1 MQLISQNPT
10 DEDFIQD
17 PYKFYK
23 NFVSTDGLYYWNE
36 YNMPAVFDPAGQEL
50 LFKDKRFGREKLKN
64 QSNNHEKHLKAFYHV
79 ESNSMLE
86 LEPPK
91 HTRLRGLVLRA
102 FTTRKINTI
111 QPEIAALSYKLL
123 DDLKSNN
130 VDILKGF
137 ATQLP
142 VIVIAR
148 LLLTNVKD
156 SKKLS
161 AKKREEIF
169 SMVEENNIEYSF
181 NESSNTFIDQFG
193 IKNANEKVLT
203 DSISDIYTGNEIVYV
218 DHFKINDFKS
228 ISVVRGEDNCR
239 AIALASIIAK
249 VLRDNLM
256 VKFSEKYP
264 EYSFE
269 KNKGYGTKDHRE
281 AISKYGLS
289 NIHRKSFSLKPI

>member
-1 MQLISQNPT
+1 MI
-10 DEDFIQD
+10 ED
-17 PYKFYK
+17 K
-23 NFVSTDGLYYWNE
+23 VWSE
-36 YNMPAVFDPAGQEL
+36 DPAKYIIGADEV
-50 LFKDKRFGREKLKN
+50 GRG
-64 QSNNHEKHLKAFYHV
+64 SFAGPICAAAV
-79 ESNSMLE
+79 
-86 LEPPK
+86 
-91 HTRLRGLVLRA
+91 
-102 FTTRKINTI
+102 KINYSHLT
-111 QPEIAALSYKLL
+111 
-123 DDLKSNN
+123 
-130 VDILKGF
+130 
-137 ATQLP
+137 
-142 VIVIAR
+142 
-148 LLLTNVKD
+148 LLTNVKD

-256 VKFSEKYP
+256 IKFSEKYP

-269 KNKGYGTKDHRE
+269 KNKGYGTKDHRK

>member
-1 MQLISQNPT
+1 MI
-10 DEDFIQD
+10 ED
-17 PYKFYK
+17 K
-23 NFVSTDGLYYWNE
+23 VWSE
-36 YNMPAVFDPAGQEL
+36 DPAKYIIGADEV
-50 LFKDKRFGREKLKN
+50 GRG
-64 QSNNHEKHLKAFYHV
+64 SFAGPICAAAV
-79 ESNSMLE
+79 
-86 LEPPK
+86 
-91 HTRLRGLVLRA
+91 
-102 FTTRKINTI
+102 KINYSHL
-111 QPEIAALSYKLL
+111 A
-123 DDLKSNN
+123 
-130 VDILKGF
+130 
-137 ATQLP
+137 
-142 VIVIAR
+142 
-148 LLLTNVKD
+148 LLTNVKD

-256 VKFSEKYP
+256 IKFSEKYP

-289 NIHRKSFSLKPI
+289 IIHRKSFSLKPI

>member
-1 MQLISQNPT
+1 MI
-10 DEDFIQD
+10 ED
-17 PYKFYK
+17 K
-23 NFVSTDGLYYWNE
+23 VWSE
-36 YNMPAVFDPAGQEL
+36 DPAKYIIGADEV
-50 LFKDKRFGREKLKN
+50 GRG
-64 QSNNHEKHLKAFYHV
+64 SFAGPICAAAV
-79 ESNSMLE
+79 
-86 LEPPK
+86 
-91 HTRLRGLVLRA
+91 
-102 FTTRKINTI
+102 KINYSHL
-111 QPEIAALSYKLL
+111 A
-123 DDLKSNN
+123 
-130 VDILKGF
+130 
-137 ATQLP
+137 
-142 VIVIAR
+142 
-148 LLLTNVKD
+148 LLTNVKD

-181 NESSNTFIDQFG
+181 NESSNRFIDQFG

-203 DSISDIYTGNEIVYV
+203 DSISDSYNGNEIVYV

-256 VKFSEKYP
+256 IKFSEKYP

>member
-1 MQLISQNPT
+1 MI
-10 DEDFIQD
+10 EDKVWF
-17 PYKFYK
+17 
-23 NFVSTDGLYYWNE
+23 E
-36 YNMPAVFDPAGQEL
+36 DPAKYIIGADEV
-50 LFKDKRFGREKLKN
+50 GRG
-64 QSNNHEKHLKAFYHV
+64 SFAGPICAAAV
-79 ESNSMLE
+79 
-86 LEPPK
+86 
-91 HTRLRGLVLRA
+91 
-102 FTTRKINTI
+102 KINYSHL
-111 QPEIAALSYKLL
+111 A
-123 DDLKSNN
+123 
-130 VDILKGF
+130 
-137 ATQLP
+137 
-142 VIVIAR
+142 
-148 LLLTNVKD
+148 LLTNVKD

>member
-1 MQLISQNPT
+1 MI
-10 DEDFIQD
+10 ED
-17 PYKFYK
+17 K
-23 NFVSTDGLYYWNE
+23 VWSE
-36 YNMPAVFDPAGQEL
+36 DPAKYIIGADEV
-50 LFKDKRFGREKLKN
+50 GRG
-64 QSNNHEKHLKAFYHV
+64 SFAGPICAAAV
-79 ESNSMLE
+79 
-86 LEPPK
+86 
-91 HTRLRGLVLRA
+91 
-102 FTTRKINTI
+102 KINYSHL
-111 QPEIAALSYKLL
+111 E
-123 DDLKSNN
+123 
-130 VDILKGF
+130 
-137 ATQLP
+137 
-142 VIVIAR
+142 
-148 LLLTNVKD
+148 LLTNVKD

-161 AKKREEIF
+161 PKKREEIF

-228 ISVVRGEDNCR
+228 ISVIRGEDNCR

-256 VKFSEKYP
+256 IKFSEKYP

>member
-1 MQLISQNPT
+1 MI
-10 DEDFIQD
+10 EDKIW
-17 PYKFYK
+17 
-23 NFVSTDGLYYWNE
+23 SE
-36 YNMPAVFDPAGQEL
+36 DPAKFIIGADEV
-50 LFKDKRFGREKLKN
+50 GRG
-64 QSNNHEKHLKAFYHV
+64 SFAGPICAAAV
-79 ESNSMLE
+79 
-86 LEPPK
+86 
-91 HTRLRGLVLRA
+91 
-102 FTTRKINTI
+102 KINYSHL
-111 QPEIAALSYKLL
+111 A
-123 DDLKSNN
+123 
-130 VDILKGF
+130 
-137 ATQLP
+137 
-142 VIVIAR
+142 
-148 LLLTNVKD
+148 LLTNVKD

-239 AIALASIIAK
+239 AIALASIVAK

-256 VKFSEKYP
+256 IKFSEKYP

-281 AISKYGLS
+281 AISEYGLS

>member
-1 MQLISQNPT
+1 MI
-10 DEDFIQD
+10 ED
-17 PYKFYK
+17 K
-23 NFVSTDGLYYWNE
+23 VWSE
-36 YNMPAVFDPAGQEL
+36 DPAKYIIGADEV
-50 LFKDKRFGREKLKN
+50 GRG
-64 QSNNHEKHLKAFYHV
+64 SFAGPICAAAV
-79 ESNSMLE
+79 
-86 LEPPK
+86 
-91 HTRLRGLVLRA
+91 
-102 FTTRKINTI
+102 KINYSHL
-111 QPEIAALSYKLL
+111 ALL
-123 DDLKSNN
+123 N
-130 VDILKGF
+130 
-137 ATQLP
+137 
-142 VIVIAR
+142 
-148 LLLTNVKD
+148 NVKD

-181 NESSNTFIDQFG
+181 NEASNTFIDQFG

-256 VKFSEKYP
+256 IKFSEKYP

>member
-1 MQLISQNPT
+1 MI
-10 DEDFIQD
+10 ED
-17 PYKFYK
+17 K
-23 NFVSTDGLYYWNE
+23 VWSE
-36 YNMPAVFDPAGQEL
+36 DPAKYIIGADEV
-50 LFKDKRFGREKLKN
+50 GRG
-64 QSNNHEKHLKAFYHV
+64 SFAGPICAAAV
-79 ESNSMLE
+79 
-86 LEPPK
+86 
-91 HTRLRGLVLRA
+91 
-102 FTTRKINTI
+102 KINYSHL
-111 QPEIAALSYKLL
+111 E
-123 DDLKSNN
+123 
-130 VDILKGF
+130 
-137 ATQLP
+137 
-142 VIVIAR
+142 
-148 LLLTNVKD
+148 LLTNVKD

-161 AKKREEIF
+161 PKKREEIF

-193 IKNANEKVLT
+193 IKNANEKVLS

-256 VKFSEKYP
+256 IKFSEKYP

-281 AISKYGLS
+281 AISRYGLS

>member
-1 MQLISQNPT
+1 MI
-10 DEDFIQD
+10 ED
-17 PYKFYK
+17 K
-23 NFVSTDGLYYWNE
+23 VWSE
-36 YNMPAVFDPAGQEL
+36 DPAKYIIGADEV
-50 LFKDKRFGREKLKN
+50 GRG
-64 QSNNHEKHLKAFYHV
+64 SFAGPICAAAV
-79 ESNSMLE
+79 
-86 LEPPK
+86 
-91 HTRLRGLVLRA
+91 
-102 FTTRKINTI
+102 KINYSHL
-111 QPEIAALSYKLL
+111 A
-123 DDLKSNN
+123 
-130 VDILKGF
+130 
-137 ATQLP
+137 
-142 VIVIAR
+142 
-148 LLLTNVKD
+148 LLTNVKD

-169 SMVEENNIEYSF
+169 SMVEGNNIEYSF
-181 NESSNTFIDQFG
+181 NESSNRFIDQFG

-239 AIALASIIAK
+239 AIALASISAK

-256 VKFSEKYP
+256 IKFSEKYP

>member
-1 MQLISQNPT
+1 MI
-10 DEDFIQD
+10 ED
-17 PYKFYK
+17 K
-23 NFVSTDGLYYWNE
+23 VWSE
-36 YNMPAVFDPAGQEL
+36 DPAKYIIGADEV
-50 LFKDKRFGREKLKN
+50 GRG
-64 QSNNHEKHLKAFYHV
+64 SFAGPICAAAV
-79 ESNSMLE
+79 
-86 LEPPK
+86 
-91 HTRLRGLVLRA
+91 
-102 FTTRKINTI
+102 KINYSHL
-111 QPEIAALSYKLL
+111 ALL
-123 DDLKSNN
+123 N
-130 VDILKGF
+130 
-137 ATQLP
+137 
-142 VIVIAR
+142 
-148 LLLTNVKD
+148 NVKD

-256 VKFSEKYP
+256 IKFSEKYP

-269 KNKGYGTKDHRE
+269 KNKGYGTKDHRK

>member
-1 MQLISQNPT
+1 MI
-10 DEDFIQD
+10 ED
-17 PYKFYK
+17 K
-23 NFVSTDGLYYWNE
+23 VWSE
-36 YNMPAVFDPAGQEL
+36 DPAKYIIGADEV
-50 LFKDKRFGREKLKN
+50 GRG
-64 QSNNHEKHLKAFYHV
+64 SFAGPICAAAV
-79 ESNSMLE
+79 
-86 LEPPK
+86 
-91 HTRLRGLVLRA
+91 
-102 FTTRKINTI
+102 KINYSHL
-111 QPEIAALSYKLL
+111 A
-123 DDLKSNN
+123 
-130 VDILKGF
+130 
-137 ATQLP
+137 
-142 VIVIAR
+142 
-148 LLLTNVKD
+148 LLTNVKD

-169 SMVEENNIEYSF
+169 LMVKENNIEYSF
-181 NESSNTFIDQFG
+181 NESSNRFIDQFG

-228 ISVVRGEDNCR
+228 ISVIRGEDNCR

-256 VKFSEKYP
+256 IKFSEKYP

>member
-1 MQLISQNPT
+1 MI
-10 DEDFIQD
+10 ED
-17 PYKFYK
+17 K
-23 NFVSTDGLYYWNE
+23 VWSE
-36 YNMPAVFDPAGQEL
+36 DPAKYIIGADEV
-50 LFKDKRFGREKLKN
+50 GRGSFAGPICAAAVKI
-64 QSNNHEKHLKAFYHV
+64 SYSHLA
-79 ESNSMLE
+79 
-86 LEPPK
+86 
-91 HTRLRGLVLRA
+91 
-102 FTTRKINTI
+102 
-111 QPEIAALSYKLL
+111 
-123 DDLKSNN
+123 
-130 VDILKGF
+130 
-137 ATQLP
+137 
-142 VIVIAR
+142 
-148 LLLTNVKD
+148 LLTNVKD

-256 VKFSEKYP
+256 IKFSEKYP

>member
-1 MQLISQNPT
+1 MI
-10 DEDFIQD
+10 ED
-17 PYKFYK
+17 K
-23 NFVSTDGLYYWNE
+23 VWSE
-36 YNMPAVFDPAGQEL
+36 DPAKYIIGADEV
-50 LFKDKRFGREKLKN
+50 GRG
-64 QSNNHEKHLKAFYHV
+64 SFAGPICAAAV
-79 ESNSMLE
+79 
-86 LEPPK
+86 
-91 HTRLRGLVLRA
+91 
-102 FTTRKINTI
+102 KINYSHL
-111 QPEIAALSYKLL
+111 A
-123 DDLKSNN
+123 
-130 VDILKGF
+130 
-137 ATQLP
+137 
-142 VIVIAR
+142 
-148 LLLTNVKD
+148 LLTNVKD

-169 SMVEENNIEYSF
+169 LMVKENNIEYSF
-181 NESSNTFIDQFG
+181 NESSNRFIDQFG

-256 VKFSEKYP
+256 IKFSEKYP

>member
-1 MQLISQNPT
+1 MIEDKIWSEDPNKYIIGA
-10 DEDFIQD
+10 DEVGRGSFAGPICAA
-17 PYKFYK
+17 
-23 NFVSTDGLYYWNE
+23 
-36 YNMPAVFDPAGQEL
+36 AV
-50 LFKDKRFGREKLKN
+50 
-64 QSNNHEKHLKAFYHV
+64 
-79 ESNSMLE
+79 
-86 LEPPK
+86 
-91 HTRLRGLVLRA
+91 
-102 FTTRKINTI
+102 KINYSHL
-111 QPEIAALSYKLL
+111 A
-123 DDLKSNN
+123 
-130 VDILKGF
+130 
-137 ATQLP
+137 
-142 VIVIAR
+142 
-148 LLLTNVKD
+148 LLTNVKD

-181 NESSNTFIDQFG
+181 NESSNIFIDQFG

-203 DSISDIYTGNEIVYV
+203 ESISDIYTGNEIVYV

-239 AIALASIIAK
+239 AIALASIVAK

-256 VKFSEKYP
+256 IKFSESYP

-269 KNKGYGTKDHRE
+269 KNKGYGTRDHRE

>member
-1 MQLISQNPT
+1 MIEDKVWSENPNKYIIGA
-10 DEDFIQD
+10 DEVGRGSFAGPICAA
-17 PYKFYK
+17 
-23 NFVSTDGLYYWNE
+23 
-36 YNMPAVFDPAGQEL
+36 AV
-50 LFKDKRFGREKLKN
+50 
-64 QSNNHEKHLKAFYHV
+64 
-79 ESNSMLE
+79 
-86 LEPPK
+86 
-91 HTRLRGLVLRA
+91 
-102 FTTRKINTI
+102 KINYSHL
-111 QPEIAALSYKLL
+111 E
-123 DDLKSNN
+123 
-130 VDILKGF
+130 
-137 ATQLP
+137 
-142 VIVIAR
+142 
-148 LLLTNVKD
+148 LLTNVKD

-169 SMVEENNIEYSF
+169 STVQENKIEYSF

-203 DSISDIYTGNEIVYV
+203 DSISDIYTSNEIVYV

-239 AIALASIIAK
+239 AIALASIVAK

-256 VKFSEKYP
+256 IKFSEKYP

>member
-1 MQLISQNPT
+1 MI
-10 DEDFIQD
+10 ED
-17 PYKFYK
+17 K
-23 NFVSTDGLYYWNE
+23 VWSE
-36 YNMPAVFDPAGQEL
+36 DPAKYIIGADEV
-50 LFKDKRFGREKLKN
+50 GRG
-64 QSNNHEKHLKAFYHV
+64 SFAGPICAAAV
-79 ESNSMLE
+79 
-86 LEPPK
+86 
-91 HTRLRGLVLRA
+91 
-102 FTTRKINTI
+102 KINYSHL
-111 QPEIAALSYKLL
+111 A
-123 DDLKSNN
+123 
-130 VDILKGF
+130 
-137 ATQLP
+137 
-142 VIVIAR
+142 
-148 LLLTNVKD
+148 LLTNVKD

-256 VKFSEKYP
+256 IKFSEKYP

-281 AISKYGLS
+281 AILKHGLS

>member
-1 MQLISQNPT
+1 MI
-10 DEDFIQD
+10 ED
-17 PYKFYK
+17 K
-23 NFVSTDGLYYWNE
+23 VWSE
-36 YNMPAVFDPAGQEL
+36 DPAKYIIGADEV
-50 LFKDKRFGREKLKN
+50 GRG
-64 QSNNHEKHLKAFYHV
+64 SFAGPICAAAV
-79 ESNSMLE
+79 
-86 LEPPK
+86 
-91 HTRLRGLVLRA
+91 
-102 FTTRKINTI
+102 KINYSHLT
-111 QPEIAALSYKLL
+111 
-123 DDLKSNN
+123 
-130 VDILKGF
+130 
-137 ATQLP
+137 
-142 VIVIAR
+142 
-148 LLLTNVKD
+148 LLTNVKD

-218 DHFKINDFKS
+218 DHFKINNFKS

-256 VKFSEKYP
+256 IKFSEKYP

>member
-1 MQLISQNPT
+1 MI
-10 DEDFIQD
+10 ED
-17 PYKFYK
+17 K
-23 NFVSTDGLYYWNE
+23 VWSE
-36 YNMPAVFDPAGQEL
+36 DPAKYIIGADEV
-50 LFKDKRFGREKLKN
+50 GRG
-64 QSNNHEKHLKAFYHV
+64 SFAGPICAAAV
-79 ESNSMLE
+79 
-86 LEPPK
+86 
-91 HTRLRGLVLRA
+91 
-102 FTTRKINTI
+102 KINYSHL
-111 QPEIAALSYKLL
+111 A
-123 DDLKSNN
+123 
-130 VDILKGF
+130 
-137 ATQLP
+137 
-142 VIVIAR
+142 
-148 LLLTNVKD
+148 LLTNVKD

-239 AIALASIIAK
+239 AIALASIVAK

-256 VKFSEKYP
+256 IKFSEKYP

-281 AISKYGLS
+281 AISEYGLS

>member
-1 MQLISQNPT
+1 MIEDKVWSEDPNQYIIGA
-10 DEDFIQD
+10 DEVGRGSFAGPICAA
-17 PYKFYK
+17 
-23 NFVSTDGLYYWNE
+23 
-36 YNMPAVFDPAGQEL
+36 AV
-50 LFKDKRFGREKLKN
+50 
-64 QSNNHEKHLKAFYHV
+64 
-79 ESNSMLE
+79 
-86 LEPPK
+86 
-91 HTRLRGLVLRA
+91 
-102 FTTRKINTI
+102 KINYSH
-111 QPEIAALSYKLL
+111 L
-123 DDLKSNN
+123 
-130 VDILKGF
+130 V
-137 ATQLP
+137 
-142 VIVIAR
+142 
-148 LLLTNVKD
+148 LLTNVKD

-169 SMVEENNIEYSF
+169 SMVEENKIEYSF
-181 NESSNTFIDQFG
+181 IESSNNFIDQFG

-256 VKFSEKYP
+256 IKFSEKYP

-269 KNKGYGTKDHRE
+269 KNKGYGTKDHRK

>member
-1 MQLISQNPT
+1 MI
-10 DEDFIQD
+10 ED
-17 PYKFYK
+17 K
-23 NFVSTDGLYYWNE
+23 VWSE
-36 YNMPAVFDPAGQEL
+36 DPAKYIIGADEV
-50 LFKDKRFGREKLKN
+50 GRG
-64 QSNNHEKHLKAFYHV
+64 SFAGPICAAAV
-79 ESNSMLE
+79 
-86 LEPPK
+86 
-91 HTRLRGLVLRA
+91 
-102 FTTRKINTI
+102 KINYSHL
-111 QPEIAALSYKLL
+111 A
-123 DDLKSNN
+123 
-130 VDILKGF
+130 
-137 ATQLP
+137 
-142 VIVIAR
+142 
-148 LLLTNVKD
+148 LLTNVKD

-256 VKFSEKYP
+256 IKFSEKYP

-269 KNKGYGTKDHRE
+269 NNKGYGTKDHRE

>member
-1 MQLISQNPT
+1 MI
-10 DEDFIQD
+10 ED
-17 PYKFYK
+17 K
-23 NFVSTDGLYYWNE
+23 VWSE
-36 YNMPAVFDPAGQEL
+36 DPAKYIIGADEV
-50 LFKDKRFGREKLKN
+50 GRG
-64 QSNNHEKHLKAFYHV
+64 SFAGPICAAAV
-79 ESNSMLE
+79 
-86 LEPPK
+86 
-91 HTRLRGLVLRA
+91 
-102 FTTRKINTI
+102 KINYSHL
-111 QPEIAALSYKLL
+111 A
-123 DDLKSNN
+123 
-130 VDILKGF
+130 
-137 ATQLP
+137 
-142 VIVIAR
+142 
-148 LLLTNVKD
+148 LLTNVKD

-161 AKKREEIF
+161 AKKRKEIF

-256 VKFSEKYP
+256 IKFSEKYP

>member
-1 MQLISQNPT
+1 MI
-10 DEDFIQD
+10 ED
-17 PYKFYK
+17 K
-23 NFVSTDGLYYWNE
+23 VWSE
-36 YNMPAVFDPAGQEL
+36 DPAKYIIGADEV
-50 LFKDKRFGREKLKN
+50 GRG
-64 QSNNHEKHLKAFYHV
+64 SFAGPICAAAV
-79 ESNSMLE
+79 
-86 LEPPK
+86 
-91 HTRLRGLVLRA
+91 
-102 FTTRKINTI
+102 KINYSHL
-111 QPEIAALSYKLL
+111 A
-123 DDLKSNN
+123 
-130 VDILKGF
+130 
-137 ATQLP
+137 
-142 VIVIAR
+142 
-148 LLLTNVKD
+148 LLTNVKD

-169 SMVEENNIEYSF
+169 LMVEENNIEYSF

-228 ISVVRGEDNCR
+228 ISVARGEDNCR

-256 VKFSEKYP
+256 IKFSEKYP